1 MKYLLEWLRKN
12 YNAEYDI
19 PHNKVYIRKAMQVGD
34 FIELKK
40 ILTKWGVEDIILEEG
55 GKVYGKKIWVY

>member
-19 PHNKVYIRKAMQVGD
+19 PHNKVYIKKAMQVGD

-40 ILTKWGVEDIILEEG
+40 ILTKWGVKDIIIEG
-55 GKVYGKKIWVY
+55 RN

>member
-1 MKYLLEWLRKN
+1 MEYLLEWLKKK

-19 PHNKVYIRKAMQVGD
+19 PHNKVYIKKPMQVGD

-40 ILTKWGVEDIILEEG
+40 ILIKWGVKDIILEEG
-55 GKVYGKKIWVY
+55 GKVYGKKI

>member
-1 MKYLLEWLRKN
+1 MKVILEWLKK

-19 PHNKVYIRKAMQVGD
+19 PHNKVYIRKPMKVAD

-40 ILTKWGVEDIILEEG
+40 ILYKWGVKDIIVEEG
-55 GKVYGKKIWVY
+55 GKVYGKKI